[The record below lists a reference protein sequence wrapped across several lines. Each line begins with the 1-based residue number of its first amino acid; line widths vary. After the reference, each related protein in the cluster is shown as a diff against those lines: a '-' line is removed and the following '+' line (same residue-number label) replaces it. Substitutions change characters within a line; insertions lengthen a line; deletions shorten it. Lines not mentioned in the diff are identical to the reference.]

1 MLIIQDFFF
10 VRQVIVKTFLQIS
23 TSTKFISVQ
32 ISLTLFHGLILFF
45 FLGLKTYKQNIKLAA
60 YVPSLNVEMSTGTY
74 SAEAATDSSCFK

>member
-10 VRQVIVKTFLQIS
+10 CATSNCKNVFTNFCEYKIYFGTNFTNVISWTNI
-23 TSTKFISVQ
+23 I
-32 ISLTLFHGLILFF
+32 F